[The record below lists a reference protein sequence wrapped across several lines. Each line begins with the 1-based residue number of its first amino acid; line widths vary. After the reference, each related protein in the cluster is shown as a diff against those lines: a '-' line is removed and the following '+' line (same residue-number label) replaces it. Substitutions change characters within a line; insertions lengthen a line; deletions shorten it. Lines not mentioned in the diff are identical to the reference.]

1 MIMEVKS
8 GQKLTAGR
16 SRRSWPLLPLVFFL
30 ILAAVSALLHFEKS
44 RCQKRMLTT
53 RQQFNLTARAAPVE
67 EVKAQRGRFY
77 KISYY
82 LGYAWRNSYAAAD
95 FVRRL
100 SGIVRTPLLVSD
112 LKIVPGWQNFRFE
125 LVVAVAADE
134 RERARGVFTDFYQG
148 MQDFA
153 DISQMAFSEPT
164 PPALTPGQAANRFV
178 FTISGQVEME

>member
-8 GQKLTAGR
+8 GQKLVAAR
-16 SRRSWPLLPLVFFL
+16 SRRSWPLLPIVFFL
-30 ILAAVSALLHFEKS
+30 ILAAASALLHFEKS
-44 RCQKRMLTT
+44 RCQKRMLTA

-67 EVKAQRGRFY
+67 EAKAQRGRFY

-82 LGYAWRNSYAAAD
+82 LGYAWRNSYDAAD

-100 SGIVRTPLLVSD
+100 SGIVRTPLRVSD

-125 LVVAVAADE
+125 LTLAIAADK
-134 RERARGVFTDFYQG
+134 REQAFGVFTGFYQG
-148 MQDFA
+148 MHDFA

-164 PPALTPGQAANRFV
+164 PPDLTPGQAANGFV
-178 FTISGQVEME
+178 FIISGQVETE

>member
-8 GQKLTAGR
+8 GQKSIAGR
-16 SRRSWPLLPLVFFL
+16 SRRSWPLLPLIFFI

-44 RCQKRMLTT
+44 RCQKRMLTA

-67 EVKAQRGRFY
+67 KAKAQRGWFY
-77 KISYY
+77 KINYY

-95 FVRRL
+95 FVHRL
-100 SGIVRTPLLVSD
+100 SGIVRMPLQIFD

-125 LVVAVAADE
+125 LALAVAADK
-134 RERARGVFTDFYQG
+134 REQAHRVFTGFYQV
-148 MQDFA
+148 MQDFT

-164 PPALTPGQAANRFV
+164 PPDLTPGQAANGFV
-178 FTISGQVEME
+178 FIISGQVETE